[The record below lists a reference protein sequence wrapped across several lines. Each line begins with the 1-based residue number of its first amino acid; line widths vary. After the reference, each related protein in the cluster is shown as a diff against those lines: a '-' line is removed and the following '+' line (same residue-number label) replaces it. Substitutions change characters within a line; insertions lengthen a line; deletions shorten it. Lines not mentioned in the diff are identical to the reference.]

1 MSRRAVPRIA
11 PTDLRDHADEARI
24 ARVWERIEQDLTG
37 FEAPD
42 VRSPRLTYLAI
53 AAAFAAFGVGIFVG
67 KLAFNEP
74 TSASVSVIASS
85 DRSTVDVLAAGSEGR
100 SFTLPGG
107 GTLTLQP
114 GATVELERAGSAATL
129 KLIQGEAAIDTA
141 NAGRAAGLVIVA
153 GEARLNTQ
161 AGSVLNVRRNLDD
174 MDVSVSDG
182 SVNITSPAGA
192 RKLGSGE
199 SDAVPIR
206 ARTATVSAIDAPL
219 LPRTRARLDPA
230 RQPDEPRAIEPQ
242 AAPTSGPEW
251 FARINADP
259 EGALQLLRQQLGGID
274 GAIAAAHNA
283 GELMAIADLARSKG
297 GDKTAALSAY
307 KRVIERFPDD
317 PNAPIAAYHLSKHY
331 SERGQPDLAKR
342 YQDLYPTAEVAQ
354 DALCGQMR
362 AAQEAG
368 HKDEAIHKA
377 REYVARYPDGPCRNN
392 AESVLSS
399 EEGASEIHAAP
410 ASDGGA
416 SEKAAPTAPNALT
429 VDSGA
434 P

>member
-1 MSRRAVPRIA
+1 MSRRSVPRIA
-11 PTDLRDHADEARI
+11 PNDLRDHADEARI

-42 VRSPRLTYLAI
+42 VRSPRLAYLAV
-53 AAAFAAFGVGIFVG
+53 AAALAAFGGGILVG
-67 KLAFNEP
+67 KLSFDEP
-74 TSASVSVIASS
+74 RLASVPVIASS
-85 DRSTVDVLAAGSEGR
+85 DKSTVDVLAAGSEGR

-129 KLIQGEAAIDTA
+129 KLIQGEASIDTA
-141 NAGRAAGLVIVA
+141 NAGRVAGLVIVA

-161 AGSVLNVRRNLDD
+161 AGSVLNVRRNQDD

-206 ARTATVSAIDAPL
+206 APTATASPLDAPL
-219 LPRTRARLDPA
+219 PRARARLDHA
-230 RQPDEPRAIEPQ
+230 RQPDEPREIEPQ
-242 AAPTSGPEW
+242 TAPTSGPEW

-259 EGALQLLRQQLGGID
+259 EGALQLLRQQPGGID
-274 GAIAAAHNA
+274 SAISAAHSA

-297 GDKTAALSAY
+297 GDKAAAVSAF

-317 PNAPIAAYHLSKHY
+317 PNAPIAAYHLSKSY
-331 SERGQPDLAKR
+331 SEKGQPDLAKR

-377 REYVARYPDGPCRNN
+377 REYVARYPDGPCKNN

-399 EEGASEIHAAP
+399 EEGASGIDTAP
-410 ASDGGA
+410 ASDAGA
-416 SEKAAPTAPNALT
+416 FEKAAPSPE
-429 VDSGA
+429 SGA